1 MPRRKTVFIKGNYYH
16 IYNRGNNGNRIFFSS
31 DHYLHCLKL
40 LKRYAQKYQITII
53 AYCLM
58 PNHYHLL
65 VRQDS
70 ETAVSHFISVLFNAY
85 VQAVNRGNGRS
96 GSLFGERDGKLID
109 QEFVKTY
116 FTNTQEYIDFVMDYL
131 NGDSRLP
138 EDIQKYLFE

>member
-1 MPRRKTVFIKGNYYH
+1 
-16 IYNRGNNGNRIFFSS
+16 
-31 DHYLHCLKL
+31 
-40 LKRYAQKYQITII
+40 
-53 AYCLM
+53 M